1 MRTERCPGCG
11 RALVVISLAK
21 DTQEV
26 KMRSCTPCDVRW
38 WTVDGRRVD
47 PKEALAVRRDP

>member
-1 MRTERCPGCG
+1 MRMERCPGCG

-21 DTQEV
+21 DGQQV
-26 KMRSCTPCDVRW
+26 QMRSCTPCDERW

-47 PKEALAVRRDP
+47 PKEALAVKRDA